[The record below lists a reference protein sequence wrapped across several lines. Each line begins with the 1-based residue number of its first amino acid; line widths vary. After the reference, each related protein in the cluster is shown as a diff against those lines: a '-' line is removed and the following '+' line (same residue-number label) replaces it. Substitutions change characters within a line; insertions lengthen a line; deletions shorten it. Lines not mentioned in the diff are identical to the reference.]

1 MASLAL
7 NSKLFNFIPQSF
19 SEGSFSNK
27 LKNQIKLTEAV
38 VQKCSAK
45 KCVLEKFA
53 KLTGKHLCQSLFFNK
68 VVKFEFCKIV
78 KNTFISGKLPIEMK

>member
-1 MASLAL
+1 MCTKIGDKLITFAGMSSLAL

-27 LKNQIKLTEAV
+27 SKNQIKLTEAV

-45 KCVLEKFA
+45 KCVRKTHWKTSVPE
-53 KLTGKHLCQSLFFNK
+53 SLF
-68 VVKFEFCKIV
+68 
-78 KNTFISGKLPIEMK
+78 